1 MTEDLRPD
9 KNNSRGETMSLTDEI
24 YRELVDGLKT
34 GLDYMQFQAKYRN
47 SKGPFYNAFGRLIRD
62 MEPKVREL
70 GGVQAK
76 LDAAGL
82 TLDQLYQQIKEA
94 EASLALLEEERNALT
109 ERIEILEVKLAE
121 KSGLAKYLAELG
133 KLGFDIER
141 LRQLRETL
149 TDIGAKNGFNGKEA
163 VSKFFTE
170 LKDYDAK
177 TGFEREIQR
186 LRTIVE
192 TKKLEAT
199 KWQAE
204 TDSLLRHHKDL
215 SKAIAAVQ
223 SLIKHGVKVEHIVSW
238 NGIVSKL
245 GGSEELEK
253 ELGNYKTIREL
264 LNVRKEETEGYE
276 LRLTKAQSQLET
288 LQKERAKIEG
298 AIDALK
304 EAGVKQLK
312 AMTEE
317 GIKQLKTLA
326 NREKNEIRGVGQE
339 VRAELIDYLTRLDT
353 SNQKIFDIGQE
364 FERIRQEL
372 QKYESLKDVLRS
384 YAAAPEAENE
394 LSEQS

>member
-1 MTEDLRPD
+1 
-9 KNNSRGETMSLTDEI
+9 MSLTDEI
-24 YRELVDGLKT
+24 YRELMDGLGKD
-34 GLDYMQFQAKYRN
+34 LDYTRFQDKYRN
-47 SKGPFYNAFGRLIRD
+47 SKGPFYNAFGRFIRD

-82 TLDQLYQQIKEA
+82 TLDQLYRQIKET
-94 EASLALLEEERNALT
+94 EASLAPLEEEKNALN
-109 ERIEILEVKLAE
+109 EGIETLEVKLAE
-121 KSGLAKYLAELG
+121 KSELIKHAEELG
-133 KLGFDIER
+133 KLGFNSER

-149 TDIGAKNGFNGKEA
+149 TDIGAKSGFKDKEA

-170 LKDYDAK
+170 LKNYDTK

-186 LRTIVE
+186 LGTIVD
-192 TKKLEAT
+192 TKKLEAA

-204 TDSLLRHHKDL
+204 TDSLLRRHKDL
-215 SKAIAAVQ
+215 SEAIAAVQ

-238 NGIVSKL
+238 NGIVGKL

-253 ELGNYKTIREL
+253 ELGNYKTIRDL

-276 LRLTKAQSQLET
+276 LRLSKAQSQLET

-317 GIKQLKTLA
+317 GIKQLNTLA
-326 NREKNEIRGVGQE
+326 NREMNEIRGVGQE
-339 VRAELIDYLTRLDT
+339 VRNQFNDLFNRLGA
-353 SNQKIFDIGQE
+353 SVEKVFKMGQE
-364 FERIRQEL
+364 LERIRQGL
-372 QKYESLKDVLRS
+372 QKYDGIKDIL
-384 YAAAPEAENE
+384 EAHTASS
-394 LSEQS
+394 SEEEK

>member
-1 MTEDLRPD
+1 
-9 KNNSRGETMSLTDEI
+9 MSLTDEI
-24 YRELVDGLKT
+24 YRELVDGLRT
-34 GLDYMQFQAKYRN
+34 GLDYAHFQAKYRN
-47 SKGPFYNAFGRLIRD
+47 SKGPFYNAFGRLTRD

-94 EASLALLEEERNALT
+94 EASLAPLEEERNALN
-109 ERIEILEVKLAE
+109 ERIEILKVKLTE
-121 KSGLAKYLAELG
+121 KSELVKHAGELG
-133 KLGFDIER
+133 KFGFNSER

-149 TDIGAKNGFNGKEA
+149 TDIGAKSGFNGKEA

-170 LKDYDAK
+170 LKDYDTK

-186 LRTIVE
+186 LGTIVD
-192 TKKLEAT
+192 TKKLEAA

-204 TDSLLRHHKDL
+204 TDSLSRRHKDL
-215 SKAIAAVQ
+215 SEAIAAVQ

-245 GGSEELEK
+245 GGSEEIEK

-264 LNVRKEETEGYE
+264 LNVRKKETEGYE
-276 LRLTKAQSQLET
+276 LRLTKTQSQVET
-288 LQKERAKIEG
+288 LEKEKARIEG

-304 EAGVKQLK
+304 ESGVKQLK

-317 GIKQLKTLA
+317 ARKQMETIA

-339 VRAELIDYLTRLDT
+339 VRNEFNDFFNQLDALAEKVFEVG
-353 SNQKIFDIGQE
+353 QKYE
-364 FERIRQEL
+364 NTRQEL
-372 QKYESLKDVLRS
+372 QKYEGVRDILESHTTAS
-384 YAAAPEAENE
+384 EAENG
-394 LSEQS
+394 LPEQS

>member
-1 MTEDLRPD
+1 
-9 KNNSRGETMSLTDEI
+9 MSLTDDI
-24 YRELVDGLKT
+24 YRELVDGLRT
-34 GLDYMQFQAKYRN
+34 GLDYTHLQAKYRN
-47 SKGPFYNAFGRLIRD
+47 SKGPFYNAFGRFTRD

-70 GGVQAK
+70 GGIQAK

-82 TLDQLYQQIKEA
+82 TLDQLYRQIKEA
-94 EASLALLEEERNALT
+94 EASLAPLEEEKNALN
-109 ERIEILEVKLAE
+109 EGIETLEVKLTE
-121 KSGLAKYLAELG
+121 KSELIKHAGELG

-149 TDIGAKNGFNGKEA
+149 TDIGAKSGFKGKEA

-186 LRTIVE
+186 LGTIVD
-192 TKKLEAT
+192 TKKLEAA

-204 TDSLLRHHKDL
+204 TDSLSRRHKDL
-215 SKAIAAVQ
+215 SEAIAAVQ

-253 ELGNYKTIREL
+253 ELGNYKTIQEL
-264 LNVRKEETEGYE
+264 LNVRKGETEGYE

-304 EAGVKQLK
+304 AVGVKELK

-317 GIKQLKTLA
+317 ATKQLKVVA
-326 NREKNEIRGVGQE
+326 VSEIKETRAVGQE
-339 VRAELIDYLTRLDT
+339 VRSEFSNFFTQIDDLA
-353 SNQKIFDIGQE
+353 KKVFEIGQE
-364 FERIRQEL
+364 FERKGL
-372 QKYESLKDVLRS
+372 QKYKGIKDILESHV
-384 YAAAPEAENE
+384 AASEADNE
-394 LSEQS
+394 VPDQS

>member
-1 MTEDLRPD
+1 
-9 KNNSRGETMSLTDEI
+9 MSLTDEI
-24 YRELVDGLKT
+24 YRELVDGLRT
-34 GLDYMQFQAKYRN
+34 GLDYAHFQAKYRN
-47 SKGPFYNAFGRLIRD
+47 SKGPFYNAFGRLTRD

-94 EASLALLEEERNALT
+94 EASLAPLEEERNALN
-109 ERIEILEVKLAE
+109 ERIETLKVKLTE
-121 KSGLAKYLAELG
+121 KSELVKHAGELG
-133 KLGFDIER
+133 KFGFNSER

-149 TDIGAKNGFNGKEA
+149 TDIGAKSGFNGKEA

-170 LKDYDAK
+170 LKDYDTK

-186 LRTIVE
+186 LGTIVD
-192 TKKLEAT
+192 TKKLEAA

-204 TDSLLRHHKDL
+204 TDSLSRRHKDL
-215 SKAIAAVQ
+215 NEAIAAVQ

-245 GGSEELEK
+245 GGSEEIEK

-264 LNVRKEETEGYE
+264 LNVRKKETEGYE
-276 LRLTKAQSQLET
+276 LRLTKTQSQVET
-288 LQKERAKIEG
+288 LEKEKARIEG

-304 EAGVKQLK
+304 ESGVKQLK

-317 GIKQLKTLA
+317 ARKQMETLA

-339 VRAELIDYLTRLDT
+339 VRNEFNDFFNQLDALAEKVFEVG
-353 SNQKIFDIGQE
+353 QKYE
-364 FERIRQEL
+364 NTRQEL
-372 QKYESLKDVLRS
+372 QKYEGVRDILESHTTAS
-384 YAAAPEAENE
+384 EAENE
-394 LSEQS
+394 LPEQS

>member
-1 MTEDLRPD
+1 
-9 KNNSRGETMSLTDEI
+9 MSLTDEI
-24 YRELVDGLKT
+24 YRELVDGLRT
-34 GLDYMQFQAKYRN
+34 GLDYAHFQAKYRN
-47 SKGPFYNAFGRLIRD
+47 SKGPFYNAFGRLTRD

-94 EASLALLEEERNALT
+94 EASLAPLEEEKNALN
-109 ERIEILEVKLAE
+109 ERIETLEVKLAE
-121 KSGLAKYLAELG
+121 KSELIKHAGELG
-133 KLGFDIER
+133 KLGFNSER

-149 TDIGAKNGFNGKEA
+149 TDIGAKSGFKDKEA

-186 LRTIVE
+186 LGTIVD

-204 TDSLLRHHKDL
+204 TDSLSRRHKDL
-215 SKAIAAVQ
+215 SEAIAAVQ

-245 GGSEELEK
+245 GGSEEIEK

-276 LRLTKAQSQLET
+276 QRLTKAQSQLET
-288 LQKERAKIEG
+288 LEKERARIEA
-298 AIDALK
+298 AIDALRVAGIK
-304 EAGVKQLK
+304 ELK

-317 GIKQLKTLA
+317 TTRQMKALA
-326 NREKNEIRGVGQE
+326 TTEKNEIRGVGQE

-372 QKYESLKDVLRS
+372 QKYESLKDVLGS
-384 YAAAPEAENE
+384 HAAAPEAENE

>member
-1 MTEDLRPD
+1 
-9 KNNSRGETMSLTDEI
+9 MSLTDEI
-24 YRELVDGLKT
+24 YRELVDGLRT
-34 GLDYMQFQAKYRN
+34 GLDYAHFQAKYQN
-47 SKGPFYNAFGRLIRD
+47 SKGPFYNAFGRLTHD

-94 EASLALLEEERNALT
+94 EASLAPLEEERNALN
-109 ERIEILEVKLAE
+109 ERIETLEVKLAE
-121 KSGLAKYLAELG
+121 KSELIKHAGELG

-149 TDIGAKNGFNGKEA
+149 TDISAKSGFNGKEA

-186 LRTIVE
+186 LGTIVD

-204 TDSLLRHHKDL
+204 TDSLSRRHKDL
-215 SKAIAAVQ
+215 SEAIAAVQ

-245 GGSEELEK
+245 GGSEEIEK

-264 LNVRKEETEGYE
+264 LNVRKGETEGYE
-276 LRLTKAQSQLET
+276 QRLTKAQSQLET
-288 LQKERAKIEG
+288 LQKERVKIEG
-298 AIDALK
+298 AIGALK
-304 EAGVKQLK
+304 EAGVNQLK

-317 GIKQLKTLA
+317 GIKQLNTLA
-326 NREKNEIRGVGQE
+326 NREMNEIRGVGHE
-339 VRAELIDYLTRLDT
+339 VRNQFNAFFDQLDALA
-353 SNQKIFDIGQE
+353 KKVFKMGQE
-364 FERIRQEL
+364 FDGIRREL
-372 QKYESLKDVLRS
+372 HKYEGVKDTLES
-384 YAAAPEAENE
+384 HAASSKEEI
-394 LSEQS
+394 

>member
-1 MTEDLRPD
+1 
-9 KNNSRGETMSLTDEI
+9 MSLTDEI
-24 YRELVDGLKT
+24 YRELVDGLRT
-34 GLDYMQFQAKYRN
+34 GLDYAHFQAKYRN
-47 SKGPFYNAFGRLIRD
+47 SKGPFYNAFGRLTRD

-94 EASLALLEEERNALT
+94 EASLAPLEEEKNALN
-109 ERIEILEVKLAE
+109 ERIETLEVKLAE
-121 KSGLAKYLAELG
+121 KSELIKHAGELG
-133 KLGFDIER
+133 KLGFNSER

-149 TDIGAKNGFNGKEA
+149 TDIGAKSGFNGKEA

-186 LRTIVE
+186 LGTIVD

-204 TDSLLRHHKDL
+204 TDSLSRRHKDL
-215 SKAIAAVQ
+215 SEAIAAVQ

-245 GGSEELEK
+245 GGSEEIEK

-276 LRLTKAQSQLET
+276 QRLTKAQSQLET
-288 LQKERAKIEG
+288 LQKERVKIEG
-298 AIDALK
+298 AIGALK
-304 EAGVKQLK
+304 EAGVNQLK

-317 GIKQLKTLA
+317 GIKQLNTLV
-326 NREKNEIRGVGQE
+326 NRERNEIWGVGQE
-339 VRAELIDYLTRLDT
+339 VRNQFNDFFNQLCALIKKVFEVG
-353 SNQKIFDIGQE
+353 QK
-364 FERIRQEL
+364 FEKTRQEL
-372 QKYESLKDVLRS
+372 QKYEDLKDIL
-384 YAAAPEAENE
+384 EAHTASSSKEE
-394 LSEQS
+394 K

>member
-1 MTEDLRPD
+1 
-9 KNNSRGETMSLTDEI
+9 MSLTDEI
-24 YRELVDGLKT
+24 YRELVDGLRT
-34 GLDYMQFQAKYRN
+34 GLDYAHFQAKYRN

-94 EASLALLEEERNALT
+94 EASLASLEEEKNALN
-109 ERIEILEVKLAE
+109 ERIETLEVKLAE
-121 KSGLAKYLAELG
+121 KSELIKHAGELG
-133 KLGFDIER
+133 KLGFNSER

-149 TDIGAKNGFNGKEA
+149 TDIGAKSGFNGKEA

-186 LRTIVE
+186 LRTIVD

-204 TDSLLRHHKDL
+204 TDSLSRRHKDL
-215 SKAIAAVQ
+215 SEAIAAVQ

-276 LRLTKAQSQLET
+276 QRLTKAQSQLET
-288 LQKERAKIEG
+288 LQKERVKIEG
-298 AIDALK
+298 AIGALK
-304 EAGVKQLK
+304 EAGVNQLK

-317 GIKQLKTLA
+317 GIKQLNTLA
-326 NREKNEIRGVGQE
+326 NREMNEIRGVGHE
-339 VRAELIDYLTRLDT
+339 VRNQFNAFFDQLDALA
-353 SNQKIFDIGQE
+353 KKVFKMGQE
-364 FERIRQEL
+364 FDGIRREL
-372 QKYESLKDVLRS
+372 HKYEGVKDALES
-384 YAAAPEAENE
+384 HAASSKEEI
-394 LSEQS
+394 

>member
-1 MTEDLRPD
+1 
-9 KNNSRGETMSLTDEI
+9 MSLTDEI
-24 YRELVDGLKT
+24 YRELMDGLRT
-34 GLDYMQFQAKYRN
+34 DLDYTHFQDKYRN
-47 SKGPFYNAFGRLIRD
+47 NKGPFYNAFGRLTRD

-94 EASLALLEEERNALT
+94 EASLAPLEEERNALN
-109 ERIEILEVKLAE
+109 ERIETLEVKLAE
-121 KSGLAKYLAELG
+121 KSELIKHAGELG
-133 KLGFDIER
+133 KLGFNSER

-149 TDIGAKNGFNGKEA
+149 TDIGAKSGFKGKEA

-186 LRTIVE
+186 LGTIVD

-204 TDSLLRHHKDL
+204 TDSLSRRHKDL
-215 SKAIAAVQ
+215 SEAIAAVQ

-245 GGSEELEK
+245 GGSEEIEK

-326 NREKNEIRGVGQE
+326 NREGNEIREVGQE
-339 VRAELIDYLTRLDT
+339 VRNEFNALIKKVFEVG
-353 SNQKIFDIGQE
+353 QKYE
-364 FERIRQEL
+364 NTRQEL
-372 QKYESLKDVLRS
+372 QKYEVVKEILESHATSSEVG
-384 YAAAPEAENE
+384 NE
-394 LSEQS
+394 LPEQP

>member
-1 MTEDLRPD
+1 
-9 KNNSRGETMSLTDEI
+9 
-24 YRELVDGLKT
+24 
-34 GLDYMQFQAKYRN
+34 
-47 SKGPFYNAFGRLIRD
+47 

-70 GGVQAK
+70 SGVQAK

-82 TLDQLYQQIKEA
+82 MLDQLYQQIKEA
-94 EASLALLEEERNALT
+94 EASLAPLAEEKNALN
-109 ERIEILEVKLAE
+109 EGIETLEVKLAE
-121 KSGLAKYLAELG
+121 KGELAKHLAELE
-133 KLGFDIER
+133 KLGFDSER

-149 TDIGAKNGFNGKEA
+149 TDIGAKSGFKDKEA

-170 LKDYDAK
+170 LKDYDTK

-186 LRTIVE
+186 LGTIVD
-192 TKKLEAT
+192 TKKLDAA
-199 KWQAE
+199 KRQAE
-204 TDSLLRHHKDL
+204 TDSLSRRHKDL
-215 SKAIAAVQ
+215 SEAIAAVQ

-317 GIKQLKTLA
+317 GTKQLKTLA
-326 NREKNEIRGVGQE
+326 KNEKTEIREVGQE
-339 VRAELIDYLTRLDT
+339 VRSEFNDFFNRLDALAE
-353 SNQKIFDIGQE
+353 KVFEIGQK
-364 FERIRQEL
+364 FERTRQEL
-372 QKYESLKDVLRS
+372 QKYEDLKDVLES
-384 YAAAPEAENE
+384 HVAASEAENE
-394 LSEQS
+394 LPEQS